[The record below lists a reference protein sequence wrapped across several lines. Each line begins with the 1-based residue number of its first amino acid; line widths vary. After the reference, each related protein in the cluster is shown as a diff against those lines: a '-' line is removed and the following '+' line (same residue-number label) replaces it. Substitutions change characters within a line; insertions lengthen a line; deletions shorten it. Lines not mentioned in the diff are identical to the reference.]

1 MKKHLRLILPVV
13 FAAVMAAGCDSL
25 LNGDSYFVPQDF
37 SIIIQLVDTDGKDL
51 LDSTADLNWRDSTI
65 ICTFK
70 NKTFEVE
77 NEDNYVSGAF
87 NFVITTFYDKY
98 TNVTSQVLYF
108 GNFNGMTNYDDDVVF
123 SWPDNSSDTLHV
135 YNRVTPSETQPSA
148 ATDVER
154 YLTYKGEYVMTLPI
168 VITKTTK

>member
-13 FAAVMAAGCDSL
+13 FAAVTAAGCDAL

-37 SIIIQLVDTDGKDL
+37 SIVIQLVDSDGKDL

-65 ICTFK
+65 ICTFR
-70 NKTFEVE
+70 NKTFELE
-77 NEDNYVSGAF
+77 NEENFVSGAF
-87 NFVITTFYDKY
+87 NFVLTSYYDNY
-98 TNVTSQVLYF
+98 TVVPKPVLYF

-135 YNRVTPSETQPSA
+135 CNKVTPSETQPSA
-148 ATDVER
+148 ATNVER
-154 YLTYKGEYVMTLPI
+154 YLIYKGEYVTTLPV
-168 VITKTTK
+168 VIAKTTK